1 MRIVP
6 LEPDTAE
13 PQAATPLDGS
23 STREAPPA
31 GAAPFA
37 AELGRAFDAAG
48 VALQRADRAE
58 GAFLHGR
65 GGLAEMV
72 VERARADALLSLAA
86 ATCTRAAQSLSTI
99 LGMQV

>member
-6 LEPDTAE
+6 LEPDTALG
-13 PQAATPLDGS
+13 PGPGAA
-23 STREAPPA
+23 AA
-31 GAAPFA
+31 GAVPFA

-48 VALQRADRAE
+48 AALGRADRAE
-58 GAFLHGR
+58 GAFLEGR

-86 ATCTRAAQSLSTI
+86 AASSRAAQSLSTI

>member
-6 LEPDTAE
+6 LEPDTS
-13 PQAATPLDGS
+13 L
-23 STREAPPA
+23 APSAPG
-31 GAAPFA
+31 GAVASGAVPFA

-48 VALQRADRAE
+48 AALGRAE
-58 GAFLHGR
+58 QAETAFLRGR
-65 GGLAEMV
+65 GGIAEMV

-86 ATCTRAAQSLSTI
+86 AATSRAAQSLSTI

>member
-6 LEPDTAE
+6 LEPDTALG
-13 PQAATPLDGS
+13 PGPGPGAA
-23 STREAPPA
+23 AA
-31 GAAPFA
+31 GAVPFA

-48 VALQRADRAE
+48 AALGRADRAE
-58 GAFLHGR
+58 GAFLQGR

-72 VERARADALLSLAA
+72 VERARADAMLSLAA
-86 ATCTRAAQSLSTI
+86 AASSRAAQSLSTI

>member
-6 LEPDTAE
+6 FEPDTAAG
-13 PQAATPLDGS
+13 PGS
-23 STREAPPA
+23 PGSAPA
-31 GAAPFA
+31 AAPFVE
-37 AELGRAFDAAG
+37 ELGRAFDAAG
-48 VALQRADRAE
+48 AALGRAE
-58 GAFLHGR
+58 RAEAAFLGGR

-86 ATCTRAAQSLSTI
+86 AASSRAAQSLSTI

>member
-6 LEPDTAE
+6 LEPDTALD
-13 PQAATPLDGS
+13 PAATPLDAGS
-23 STREAPPA
+23 LGAAQPA

-48 VALQRADRAE
+48 AAFGRADRAE
-58 GAFLHGR
+58 RAFLHGR

-86 ATCTRAAQSLSTI
+86 ATSTRAAQSLATI